1 MLVFFLF
8 FATSVCFQLLKATVV
23 RNTKNKYV
31 GLGVVSGGAAPLYC
45 EDYVW
50 LAGRLAAE

>member
-50 LAGRLAAE
+50 LAGWSVSS